1 MTLAVE
7 EVAVLTAASM
17 VMWRESAVAAAAVA
31 VRVVVVVEGRV
42 LIVVD
47 RGTFRGSAP
56 AAGVAVE
63 GLAAAAV
70 VALGGLEVAAAAAAV
85 VEVTASIVGSKGTSL
100 GNVLA
105 VQLLDS

>member
-17 VMWRESAVAAAAVA
+17 DMWRESAVAAAVVA
-31 VRVVVVVEGRV
+31 VRVVVEGRV

-70 VALGGLEVAAAAAAV
+70 GGLEVALAVVV

>member
-1 MTLAVE
+1 M
-7 EVAVLTAASM
+7 AVLTAASM
-17 VMWRESAVAAAAVA
+17 DMWRESAVAAAVVA
-31 VRVVVVVEGRV
+31 VRVVVEGRV

-63 GLAAAAV
+63 GLAAVAV
-70 VALGGLEVAAAAAAV
+70 GGLEVALAAVV

>member
-31 VRVVVVVEGRV
+31 VRVVVVVVEGRV

-63 GLAAAAV
+63 GLAAVVV
-70 VALGGLEVAAAAAAV
+70 VALGGLEAAAA

>member
-17 VMWRESAVAAAAVA
+17 DMWRESAVAAAAVA
-31 VRVVVVVEGRV
+31 VRVVVEGRV

-47 RGTFRGSAP
+47 RGTFQGSAP

-63 GLAAAAV
+63 GLAAAA
-70 VALGGLEVAAAAAAV
+70 ALGGLEVALAVVV
-85 VEVTASIVGSKGTSL
+85 VEVTASIAGSKGTSL

>member
-31 VRVVVVVEGRV
+31 
-42 LIVVD
+42 
-47 RGTFRGSAP
+47 
-56 AAGVAVE
+56 
-63 GLAAAAV
+63 
-70 VALGGLEVAAAAAAV
+70 LGGLEVAAV

>member
-17 VMWRESAVAAAAVA
+17 DMWRESAVAAAVVA
-31 VRVVVVVEGRV
+31 VRVVVEGRV

-63 GLAAAAV
+63 GLAAAAAAAAV
-70 VALGGLEVAAAAAAV
+70 GGLEVALAVVV